1 MFAHLLFLVLNLISN
16 MKNFLALI
24 LCVLALS
31 ASAQETTIRR
41 GGGSGGSATNAVA
54 TIQTN
59 GAQVA
64 TGVTSL
70 NFTNSGSALSATVSG
85 STVTVNI
92 PSGGGSAES
101 LTNNDS
107 RAIQTL
113 GSGFTNR
120 NTNARLVAE
129 SSGGGSANVQIAD
142 PDFFGLFSTAQLG
155 LYWTNTAGQLFFYGS
170 SDAGNTVA
178 NVATFSPTNIFFNT
192 NAYAGTLN
200 SDDRLTTVRKASELT
215 AHPSSDG
222 YEFWDD
228 FNRTVTNSPGVSP
241 SGHTWGFSSASGVN
255 SNVVFVQDGAFK
267 IATNAQAGATYWGI
281 TNSNPNTVW
290 NKFKGSFLYR
300 EYDANGF
307 RQNLGFI
314 LANNYFRGGTNWLHV
329 GINQNGFYAQRELA
343 DFFIN
348 ELFATELETDI
359 EHTYEILLSG
369 DKLWARVAGNYYF
382 VQDDAITN
390 YTSFPV
396 VIYEHNMK
404 MTNRPAQYFGEWL
417 SAAAGQFESP
427 FVNMTKP
434 FSYNSNSTAISSI
447 SFSDG
452 SEQTTA
458 WTGLGGSGGSTTQ
471 TNSGPLVTET
481 NKHFVDSLTIGWLAT
496 NTSGNLSLSSYV
508 KDSSIGPTQLDSTA
522 VTPGSYTSADITVDA
537 DGRITT
543 ASNGSGSGGS
553 TNPVAFTSGSSGT
566 TNFWGLG
573 YTNAGSNAVQVID
586 MMGPRL
592 VRSKISGNT
601 TLVLTNMPVW
611 TNAQYGS
618 TIQLDIDVAVPGS
631 TITLASLH
639 PVDFGKGGFFLGSSD
654 TNTVWI
660 RWNGTE
666 IKGTVS
672 HQPSIFEYSSASVLT
687 FDGQYGS
694 AIFVDTNRLS
704 ANTTVVLTN
713 FSAGQ
718 TFVGYFIGAT
728 ASDYTVT
735 AIPQT
740 GTHIINTEVLTQSK
754 TNSWVNTVTQTLAM
768 EIQGILVPHNGTNQF
783 IVSRRY
789 YSFQ

>member
-1 MFAHLLFLVLNLISN
+1 MRGWA
-16 MKNFLALI
+16 LALVT
-24 LCVLALS
+24 LVVTMLMPTGHA
-31 ASAQETTIRR
+31 AVGPGAGG
-41 GGGSGGSATNAVA
+41 GGGSVTGSYSFAYPLVLSGTSVTATA
-54 TIQTN
+54 TI
-59 GAQVA
+59 
-64 TGVTSL
+64 
-70 NFTNSGSALSATVSG
+70 
-85 STVTVNI
+85 
-92 PSGGGSAES
+92 
-101 LTNNDS
+101 TNNDS
-107 RAIQTL
+107 RALQTL

-228 FNRTVTNSPGVSP
+228 FNRTITNSPGVSP

-281 TNSNPNTVW
+281 TNSNPSTTW

-329 GINQNGFYAQRELA
+329 GINQNGFYVQRELA
-343 DFFIN
+343 GFFIN

-359 EHTYEILLSG
+359 EHTYEILLSD

-427 FVNMTKP
+427 FVNMAKP

-458 WTGLGGSGGSTTQ
+458 WTGLGGSGGTNFPNVNLLLGNTNLVLSAGVRKAFHNQ
-471 TNSGPLVTET
+471 TNGSHGINLNLAVPESGYVVTYSVSNSAASDITVTFYTNSVAANPYDRASRTNVNTFTASASAMTEAELKYYGSGLWVLESVKGVTAIQKFGPGIITDTNGVNGLDITVSTKRLTNYAHAATITINGATDVDATITNDVTSGVTLTLANATVGTSGVFRFKADGSGET
-481 NKHFVDSLTIGWLAT
+481 VAFQCWPAVLIPLAT
-496 NTSGNLSLSSYV
+496 NNLV
-508 KDSSIGPTQLDSTA
+508 
-522 VTPGSYTSADITVDA
+522 
-537 DGRITT
+537 
-543 ASNGSGSGGS
+543 N
-553 TNPVAFTSGSSGT
+553 T
-566 TNFWGLG
+566 TN
-573 YTNAGSNAVQVID
+573 
-586 MMGPRL
+586 
-592 VRSKISGNT
+592 ISGAASKWMHGNYDIARGANG
-601 TLVLTNMPVW
+601 VTNC
-611 TNAQYGS
+611 
-618 TIQLDIDVAVPGS
+618 
-631 TITLASLH
+631 
-639 PVDFGKGGFFLGSSD
+639 FLW
-654 TNTVWI
+654 V
-660 RWNGTE
+660 
-666 IKGTVS
+666 IKE
-672 HQPSIFEYSSASVLT
+672 P
-687 FDGQYGS
+687 
-694 AIFVDTNRLS
+694 
-704 ANTTVVLTN
+704 
-713 FSAGQ
+713 
-718 TFVGYFIGAT
+718 
-728 ASDYTVT
+728 
-735 AIPQT
+735 
-740 GTHIINTEVLTQSK
+740 
-754 TNSWVNTVTQTLAM
+754 
-768 EIQGILVPHNGTNQF
+768 
-783 IVSRRY
+783 
-789 YSFQ
+789 

>member
-1 MFAHLLFLVLNLISN
+1 MRGWA
-16 MKNFLALI
+16 LALVT
-24 LCVLALS
+24 LVVTMLMPTGHA
-31 ASAQETTIRR
+31 AVGPGAGG
-41 GGGSGGSATNAVA
+41 GGGSVTGSYSFAYPLVLSGTSVTATA
-54 TIQTN
+54 TI
-59 GAQVA
+59 
-64 TGVTSL
+64 
-70 NFTNSGSALSATVSG
+70 
-85 STVTVNI
+85 
-92 PSGGGSAES
+92 
-101 LTNNDS
+101 TNNDS
-107 RAIQTL
+107 RALQTL

-170 SDAGNTVA
+170 SDAGNTVE

-241 SGHTWGFSSASGVN
+241 SGHAWGFSSASGVN

-281 TNSNPNTVW
+281 TNSNPSTTW

-329 GINQNGFYAQRELA
+329 GINQNGFYVQRELA
-343 DFFIN
+343 GFFIN

-359 EHTYEILLSG
+359 EHTYEILLSD

-427 FVNMTKP
+427 FVNMAKP

-452 SEQTTA
+452 S
-458 WTGLGGSGGSTTQ
+458 
-471 TNSGPLVTET
+471 
-481 NKHFVDSLTIGWLAT
+481 
-496 NTSGNLSLSSYV
+496 
-508 KDSSIGPTQLDSTA
+508 
-522 VTPGSYTSADITVDA
+522 
-537 DGRITT
+537 
-543 ASNGSGSGGS
+543 
-553 TNPVAFTSGSSGT
+553 
-566 TNFWGLG
+566 
-573 YTNAGSNAVQVID
+573 
-586 MMGPRL
+586 
-592 VRSKISGNT
+592 
-601 TLVLTNMPVW
+601 
-611 TNAQYGS
+611 
-618 TIQLDIDVAVPGS
+618 
-631 TITLASLH
+631 
-639 PVDFGKGGFFLGSSD
+639 
-654 TNTVWI
+654 
-660 RWNGTE
+660 
-666 IKGTVS
+666 
-672 HQPSIFEYSSASVLT
+672 
-687 FDGQYGS
+687 
-694 AIFVDTNRLS
+694 
-704 ANTTVVLTN
+704 
-713 FSAGQ
+713 
-718 TFVGYFIGAT
+718 
-728 ASDYTVT
+728 
-735 AIPQT
+735 
-740 GTHIINTEVLTQSK
+740 
-754 TNSWVNTVTQTLAM
+754 
-768 EIQGILVPHNGTNQF
+768 
-783 IVSRRY
+783 
-789 YSFQ
+789 